1 RRASLFTSPS
11 RRKPCAPDEQRFATN
26 RPKILGAT
34 SLFAFGGH
42 KKDSECSPGSDLE
55 PGDGTPALAVTEASV
70 FHQAL
75 GSWISLAFVMQGLLT
90 VSKPPS
96 GSGFQARGSGPSS
109 ARGPGNLYR
118 PTNPQGAGVQKTS
131 TPPPPIRVR
140 ASAAHVDAHGAA
152 SYHTPAHRD
161 EGYQGPRSLSV
172 NDSPFQ
178 FKFLLPD
185 AVTGAAVG
193 RNGSTV
199 NAIKQQT
206 GTFMQGATTYPT
218 ERLLIFASPSVASA
232 AAALRVLLDCLAA
245 VPGALE
251 RLAPRPGSPEL
262 ALRIVIPGHCAGAVM
277 GPGGETIK
285 ALGARCGCHAAVEPR
300 PPRAAFVPF
309 RAVALAAPGPAA
321 LAAGAAEVMD
331 LVTRDPRYAP
341 GIQAVTSTC
350 FRMLPVAERRVGAL
364 LGPAGAHI
372 RALQD
377 VLRVRMGVEDGADL
391 AGVKHVSFWG
401 PVENVDVA
409 MRA

>member
-1 RRASLFTSPS
+1 MDRAFQRLPFAGYSEISQWHVLLAERRHALSP
-11 RRKPCAPDEQRFATN
+11 
-26 RPKILGAT
+26 
-34 SLFAFGGH
+34 
-42 KKDSECSPGSDLE
+42 
-55 PGDGTPALAVTEASV
+55 
-70 FHQAL
+70 
-75 GSWISLAFVMQGLLT
+75 
-90 VSKPPS
+90 
-96 GSGFQARGSGPSS
+96 
-109 ARGPGNLYR
+109 
-118 PTNPQGAGVQKTS
+118 
-131 TPPPPIRVR
+131 
-140 ASAAHVDAHGAA
+140 
-152 SYHTPAHRD
+152 HRD

-206 GTFMQGATTYPT
+206 GTFMQFCRYNSATTYPT

-409 MRA
+409 MRAVALATGQQRWRPEGDSSEGGGTPGAWRGRAETTEAFTQEYVEARGAARELQGAAA